1 MMEELLKDVERT
13 GLEANINKPREISIL
28 EKIQLIKVHA
38 CVLADDVVLVAKS
51 SQDIERNINVE
62 ADIIKEYN
70 QILNKRET
78 KVMVISSK
86 EENINI
92 WLEEEILK
100 QVNEFQYLGI
110 IINRKDKH
118 EEETR
123 NRIKTATSSWIRK
136 KYQRKQN

>member
-1 MMEELLKDVERT
+1 MEELLKDVERT
-13 GLEANINKPREISIL
+13 DLEANINKPREISIL

-92 WLEEEILK
+92 
-100 QVNEFQYLGI
+100 
-110 IINRKDKH
+110 
-118 EEETR
+118 
-123 NRIKTATSSWIRK
+123 
-136 KYQRKQN
+136 